1 MTYNHNSVIVGSPNE
16 WYNPNMFTLQPTGTI
31 GTVGRDSLT
40 GPGLATWDINVNK
53 DTHLRW
59 LGEQGVLQFR
69 AEVFNLLNKA
79 NFGLP
84 NATAFSGT
92 AGDLVEK
99 PLATAGVISTT
110 STDPREF
117 QFSLKLIF

>member
-1 MTYNHNSVIVGSPNE
+1 VIVGSPNE